1 MEGQKNKQDNGYES
15 SFSHAGMP
23 DFRPIKAQIFSLFKA
38 WAYTKEAPLKLQALF
53 AGGMVAVTR

>member
-1 MEGQKNKQDNGYES
+1 MEGKKDKQDNSYGS

-38 WAYTKEAPLKLQALF
+38 LAYTKEAPLKLQALF
-53 AGGMVAVTR
+53 VRGMVAVTS